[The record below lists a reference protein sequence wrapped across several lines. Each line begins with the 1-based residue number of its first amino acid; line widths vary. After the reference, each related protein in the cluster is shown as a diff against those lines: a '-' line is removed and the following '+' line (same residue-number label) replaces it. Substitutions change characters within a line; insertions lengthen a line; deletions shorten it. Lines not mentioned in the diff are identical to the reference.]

1 MKKILLALLL
11 SSTTLGYAQ
20 RGFSI
25 EETVS
30 GPSKYPPSNLSGLK
44 WTKNEDIFTYQD
56 DNRQNIL
63 SRNSKYN
70 WDVTH
75 LSSLSDLQSAVKN
88 IIHDDELELKFF
100 PYQYDW
106 TKSNTITFSIPT
118 TLWVYKID
126 FDPISK
132 KAHLINKTDA
142 NTRNLEYTT
151 NDNQTA
157 YLTGNNELVSADGHT
172 PLNGRITYPPNFDPI
187 NKYPIMVYLYGDL
200 MHN

>member
-1 MKKILLALLL
+1 M
-11 SSTTLGYAQ
+11 
-20 RGFSI
+20 
-25 EETVS
+25 
-30 GPSKYPPSNLSGLK
+30 
-44 WTKNEDIFTYQD
+44 
-56 DNRQNIL
+56 
-63 SRNSKYN
+63 
-70 WDVTH
+70 
-75 LSSLSDLQSAVKN
+75 
-88 IIHDDELELKFF
+88 
-100 PYQYDW
+100 
-106 TKSNTITFSIPT
+106 
-118 TLWVYKID
+118 YKID